1 MIRSIKTSEKNRE
14 VVRELTT
21 KLGLGPENLIA
32 RVAFAYSVAQGR
44 KLDLS
49 DIQDSKGK
57 EYSAKVL
64 FGDYSETYVAIVCQH
79 YGIYKGDYDIPR
91 YIKMHIDDGLS
102 LISHTME
109 ENTNLPLFDF
119 VLEQIEKG
127 LHSLDRKSNAGLK

>member
-32 RVAFAYSVAQGR
+32 RIAFAYSVAQGR
-44 KLDLS
+44 KLDPRN
-49 DIQDSKGK
+49 IQDSKGK

-64 FGDYSETYVAIVCQH
+64 FGDYSEVYIAIVCQH
-79 YGIYKGDYDIPR
+79 YGIYKSDYDIPR

-102 LISHTME
+102 LISHTTE

-119 VLEQIEKG
+119 VLEQI
-127 LHSLDRKSNAGLK
+127 DRGLKSL

>member
-32 RVAFAYSVAQGR
+32 RIAFAYSVAQGR
-44 KLDLS
+44 KLDLN

-64 FGDYSETYVAIVCQH
+64 FGDYSEIYVAIVCQH
-79 YGIYKGDYDIPR
+79 YGLYKTDYDISR
-91 YIKMHIDDGLS
+91 YIKMHIDDGLG
-102 LISHTME
+102 LISQTMR
-109 ENTNLPLFDF
+109 ENTNLSLFDF
-119 VLEQIEKG
+119 IVEQIDHG
-127 LHSLDRKSNAGLK
+127 LESSKMSTGIQ